1 MERKVE
7 QSESLAQIKDIT
19 AGCLAGAIGKFIEY
33 PFDTLKVLCQINT
46 NNINQQSTYAITKH
60 VLQNEGLFRIYRGLS
75 APMIGSCLENL
86 IVFWLFGSTERFFKS
101 KYTDNAPLSL
111 WQISICAAIAGT
123 GNVLQICPVEFIK
136 CQMQAP
142 NTALMYQHST
152 LKCFIYNISHN
163 PLHLFNKNAMIAT
176 GCREIPGSIIWFDS
190 YKITTR
196 TLTKYFVN
204 DMDDENDAQVPMWIY
219 LSGGAM
225 AGLSYWTI
233 CYPFDLIKSL
243 IQTEEVDMT
252 QIGGK
257 KTKKSASFWR
267 QLYGRYRQYGFRSL
281 YNGFSVTIPRAIIS
295 NAAIFVSYEYCR
307 NYLDQIALRTN
318 RATSDIQI

>member
-1 MERKVE
+1 MERNIE
-7 QSESLAQIKDIT
+7 QSEPLAQIKDIT

-46 NNINQQSTYAITKH
+46 DNINQQSTYAITKN
-60 VLQNEGLFRIYRGLS
+60 VLQNEGFFRIYRGLS

-101 KYTDNAPLSL
+101 KYTNNEPLSL
-111 WQISICAAIAGT
+111 WQISVCAAIAGT
-123 GNVLQICPVEFIK
+123 GNTLQICPVEFIK

-142 NTALMYQHST
+142 HTALMYQHST
-152 LKCFIYNISHN
+152 FKCFLYNIRHH
-163 PLHLFNKNAMIAT
+163 PLHMFEKRAMVAT
-176 GCREIPGSIIWFDS
+176 GCREIPGSMIWFSS
-190 YKITTR
+190 YKLTTR
-196 TLTKYFVN
+196 SLSNYFVN
-204 DMDDENDAQVPMWIY
+204 GCEENSNVPIWIY
-219 LSGGAM
+219 LCGGAM

-243 IQTEEVDMT
+243 IQTEEVGT
-252 QIGGK
+252 GGENNK
-257 KTKKSASFWR
+257 AKVSFWR
-267 QLYGRYRQYGFRSL
+267 QLYDRYRTYGFRSL

-307 NYLDQIALRTN
+307 NYLDRIAFSRTN
-318 RATSDIQI
+318 NDISDIQI